1 VLSICSKPVIH
12 SLFHFQ
18 DYNYLHTNCFE
29 ITLEL
34 GCVKYPYQ
42 KDLLRYWN
50 ENRVAIFAFIEEA
63 HRGMFFTCEI
73 VRLSSNVSSSNS
85 QNQA

>member
-1 VLSICSKPVIH
+1 MCSALNPCIH
-12 SLFHFQ
+12 VFLFQ

-63 HRGMFFTCEI
+63 HRG
-73 VRLSSNVSSSNS
+73 LSPFAFYCS
-85 QNQA
+85 